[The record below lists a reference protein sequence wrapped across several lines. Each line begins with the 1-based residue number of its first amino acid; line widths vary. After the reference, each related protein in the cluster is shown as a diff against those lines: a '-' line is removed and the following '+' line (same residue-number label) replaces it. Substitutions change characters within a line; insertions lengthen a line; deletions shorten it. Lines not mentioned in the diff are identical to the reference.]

1 MDCKEHLLH
10 FFLQGKISLSQYD
23 YKFMANLQTIIQ
35 NKMRVTSNQVD
46 LFDKLISKYAKQL
59 SKTVPIK
66 EDLKDLPWKTMVVES
81 TSEYTGANVSLFED
95 VITLKVPFNKTFISF
110 FREVKGNPFT
120 WIKEEKLYRA
130 PFSTAAFKLLYHT
143 LPKYFKIVKYCD
155 TLGSILT
162 DLKQYEGLI
171 WEPTLMNI
179 NGRIVMGAANPAAID
194 HISNIDLNITTD
206 TLYKLSR
213 YQFPAHPDFYG
224 DSPELRFAYEYVT
237 EVDVDNLVQVANWM
251 RQLKV
256 QRVLLDRVL
265 STDLNRVLPTGRN
278 FRSEIEAAFTGIS
291 VVPSTGH
298 DFKRDSPMPPRSFLL
313 QAHSHLNSRLNTY
326 VNYNIDKIVVL
337 KNSRPVEVK

>member
-1 MDCKEHLLH
+1 MNCKEHLLH

-23 YKFMANLQTIIQ
+23 YKFMANLQTMIQ
-35 NKMRVTSNQVD
+35 NNMRVTSNQAD

-59 SKTVPIK
+59 TKATLVK

-81 TSEYTGANVSLFED
+81 TSEYTSANVSLFED
-95 VITLKVPFNKTFISF
+95 VITLKVPFNKTFISS

-130 PFSTAAFKLLYHT
+130 PFSTVAFKLLYHT
-143 LPKYFKIVKYCD
+143 LPRYFKIVKYCD

-179 NGRIVMGAANPAAID
+179 NGRIVMGAANPTAMD
-194 HISNIDLNITTD
+194 LISNIDLNITAD

-213 YQFPAHPDFYG
+213 YQFPAHPDFYS

-237 EVDVDNLVQVANWM
+237 EVDMDNLVQVANWM
-251 RQLKV
+251 RHLKV

-265 STDLNRVLPTGRN
+265 SADLTKVLPTGRN
-278 FRSEIEAAFTGIS
+278 LRSEIEAAFTGIS

-313 QAHSHLNSRLNTY
+313 QTHSHLNNRLNTY